1 MGPMTNLAE
10 IAAAAPGLLPRLRV
24 TQMGGA
30 FTARQPGRAG
40 HNLRLDPAA
49 ARTVLAA
56 VAAGQLRAIELITS
70 DVTWTPAIGVTAD
83 SALYKTLA
91 AAPGGWAALAAAH
104 LGRWFACCHPESRQ
118 HDALTLTA
126 ALALPFVTSIPA
138 RVTVDT
144 AGLMTRS
151 GPGEGTAVL
160 VSATARYEAFMNWL
174 QSALAGRG

>member
-1 MGPMTNLAE
+1 MTNLAA
-10 IAAAAPGLLPRLRV
+10 IAAEAPGLLPRLRV

-30 FTARQPGRAG
+30 FTGRQPGRAD

-56 VAAGQLRAIELITS
+56 AAAGKLPSVELVTS
-70 DVTWTPAIGVTAD
+70 DVTWTPAIGITAH

-91 AAPGGWAALAAAH
+91 ASPDGWAALAAAH
-104 LGRWFACCHPESRQ
+104 LHRWFALCHPESRQ

-126 ALALPFVTSIPA
+126 ALALPFVTSVPA

-144 AGLMTRS
+144 GGLMTRA
-151 GPGEGTAVL
+151 GAGEGAAVL
-160 VSATARYEAFMNWL
+160 VSAAARYGAFMSWL
-174 QSALAGRG
+174 QSALTGHG